1 MVKKHTSKILYLSIL
16 SLLFLNCSHTN
27 ELAKFN
33 LVNKTVLFKYYS
45 NSDLARVH
53 VSIDDKYLYKDDP
66 FTVILTD
73 IGESYAES
81 EIREKLQRALYPD
94 SISSSI
100 SRGIE
105 EGLITYYDMKP
116 VDTLSDKPNYIV
128 ETRFERFSL
137 SSGSNGVF
145 VNIDSRVMIIDRR
158 TAKTVWENH
167 ESSRVPVYDV
177 VISHTGSRI
186 IRTTKSI
193 INAIRLMQMTEEEIA
208 IAVNMSAG
216 EVGKEQSD
224 QLREDIADSRK

>member
-1 MVKKHTSKILYLSIL
+1 MVKKHTGKILSLIIS
-16 SLLFLNCSHTN
+16 SLLFLSCTHTN

-45 NSDLARVH
+45 NSNLARVH
-53 VSIDDKYLYKDDP
+53 VSIDDEYIYKDDP

-73 IGESYAES
+73 VGESYAEN
-81 EIREKLQRALYPD
+81 EIREKLQKALSPD

-116 VDTLSDKPNYIV
+116 VDTVSAKPDYIV
-128 ETRFERFSL
+128 ETRFERFRL
-137 SSGSNGVF
+137 SSSSVGVF
-145 VNIDSRVMIIDRR
+145 ANIDSRVMIIDRK

-167 ESSRVPVYDV
+167 ESSHVPIYDV
-177 VISHTGSRI
+177 VISYTGSRI
-186 IRTTKSI
+186 VRTSKSI

-216 EVGKEQSD
+216 QVGKEQSD